1 MISEA
6 LQGKRIFLTGATGFI
21 GRFLVANL
29 LKRKGTIHVLVRKD
43 SQKKFDA
50 IAKKMGWDLKRI
62 TVLHG
67 DMAAARCG
75 LTAAQVRTLPPAAVR
90 SAARLRVGF
99 MSNGFGA
106 HPTGLLT
113 AAFFEALRAHDAVDI
128 HLFALTADDGSI
140 IRRRL
145 QASAHALHDV
155 GDRPHAEIA
164 GRIMHP
170 ETVALLQSLPQ
181 SQFESAFLDAW
192 TQREAHV
199 KAVGGGLF
207 RTRDELPFDVQLAS
221 DATVHRVR
229 SRGDGTEWSIA
240 RFLPYPGTRA
250 AVAAPGSLRGVRIM
264 DWNDVV
270 HDT

>member
-1 MISEA
+1 MMYEPPSGTRKWTLPEGEVHVWRCA
-6 LQGKRIFLTGATGFI
+6 LDDILPSVESRGACLSSDERTRSAQFIAPLERRRYVVSRIVL
-21 GRFLVANL
+21 R
-29 LKRKGTIHVLVRKD
+29 HVL
-43 SQKKFDA
+43 A
-50 IAKKMGWDLKRI
+50 GY
-62 TVLHG
+62 HG
-67 DMAAARCG
+67 TAAADIPLAREAG
-75 LTAAQVRTLPPAAVR
+75 GRPFVQGADRLFFSLSHSAGTALIAVADVRVGVDVERVRTV
-90 SAARLRVGF
+90 
-99 MSNGFGA
+99 
-106 HPTGLLT
+106 T
-113 AAFFEALRAHDAVDI
+113 RA
-128 HLFALTADDGSI
+128 
-140 IRRRL
+140 
-145 QASAHALHDV
+145 
-155 GDRPHAEIA
+155 AEIA